1 MHVKG
6 NADWKFYAAFKWVSN
21 GVYSGQVESET
32 IDFVVTKCSIKVDV
46 PEGQYKKQRNGLIN
60 DVV

>member
-46 PEGQYKKQRNGLIN
+46 PEGQ
-60 DVV
+60 